1 MDLQEQKLKLKPSSS
16 VQKPRSFSF
25 KDLGKI
31 VKQASAHSSRR
42 LMLQRIY
49 EPSSPSKTRNP
60 YKTFDRLSSPID
72 LSKSKRVKQKLSKIR
87 NSETT
92 VHLNSNLKRF
102 DFLSK
107 GSPRKGYLK
116 SPSKISEKFLTKRKE
131 MIKKPIKHDRKFV
144 QSAFNLS
151 FRTKTGS
158 INGKPK
164 PNNQDDFFVIHDFG
178 NCKNQ
183 ILIGVMDGHGLF
195 GHDVSSFIKKQ
206 LPLLI
211 ESSMPNPT
219 SEFKFGVEY
228 LERLEFSFKEGYKN
242 TQQALVNRKSLDTN
256 YSGSTAVS
264 LFLRDNLC
272 ICANLGD
279 SRAIIGRYNEVWYPV
294 ELSND
299 HKPSNIYEKH
309 RIQMAGGRV
318 EPFKEQNGKF
328 VGPDRVWLQHEQLP
342 GLAMSRAFGDLVAA
356 NVGVISEPEI
366 TINTI
371 TETDKFIVVAS
382 DGVWEFLSDSE
393 CINIVAEFYL
403 NNDIEKA
410 CDSLMKKAVER
421 WNNEDTVVD
430 DITFILVFLNLK

>member
-1 MDLQEQKLKLKPSSS
+1 MDPQEQKHKPKPSSLVS
-16 VQKPRSFSF
+16 KPKSFSF
-25 KDLGKI
+25 KDLGKL
-31 VKQASAHSSRR
+31 VKQASTPSSRR
-42 LMLQRIY
+42 LILQQIY
-49 EPSSPSKTRNP
+49 VPSPSKTRNP
-60 YKTFDRLSSPID
+60 YKTFDRLSSPINS
-72 LSKSKRVKQKLSKIR
+72 SKSKRVKKKLPKVK

-92 VHLNSNLKRF
+92 LNSNLRRF
-102 DFLSK
+102 DFLVK
-107 GSPRKGYLK
+107 GSPRKGLIK
-116 SPSKISEKFLTKRKE
+116 SPSKISEKLLSKKKELT
-131 MIKKPIKHDRKFV
+131 KKPIKHDTKLM

-158 INGKPK
+158 INGKLK
-164 PNNQDDFFVIHDFG
+164 PNNQDDFFVIHELG

-183 ILIGVMDGHGLF
+183 ILIGVMDGHGLY
-195 GHDVSSFIKKQ
+195 GHDVSSFVKKQ

-211 ESSMPNPT
+211 ESFMPNPT
-219 SEFKFGVEY
+219 TEFKFGVEY
-228 LERLEFSFKEGYKN
+228 LEKLEFSFREGYKN
-242 TQQALVNRKSLDTN
+242 TQQALVNKKSLDIN
-256 YSGSTAVS
+256 YSGSTAIS

-279 SRAIIGRYNEVWYPV
+279 SRAILGRFNEVWYPV

-318 EPFKEQNGKF
+318 EPFKEQNGAF
-328 VGPDRVWLQHEQLP
+328 VGPDRVWIQHEQLP

-371 TETDKFIVVAS
+371 SDTDKFIIVAS
-382 DGVWEFLSDSE
+382 DGVWEFLSNHE
-393 CINIVAEFYL
+393 CVNIVAEFYL
-403 NNDIEKA
+403 NNNIEKA

-421 WNNEDTVVD
+421 WNKEDSVVD
-430 DITFILVFLNLK
+430 DITFILVFLN